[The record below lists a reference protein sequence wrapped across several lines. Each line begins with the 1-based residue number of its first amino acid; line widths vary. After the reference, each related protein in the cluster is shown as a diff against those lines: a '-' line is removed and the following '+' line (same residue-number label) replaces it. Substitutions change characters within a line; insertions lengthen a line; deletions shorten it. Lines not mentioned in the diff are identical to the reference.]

1 MNIKCPECYHR
12 VGGEEKGEMFV
23 LSKQC
28 KVKLLFLSFQLNI
41 FWYSWKPN
49 FIFGKSKLLFYPKN
63 W

>member
-12 VGGEEKGEMFV
+12 VEGEEKGEMFV

-41 FWYSWKPN
+41 FRYS
-49 FIFGKSKLLFYPKN
+49 
-63 W
+63 